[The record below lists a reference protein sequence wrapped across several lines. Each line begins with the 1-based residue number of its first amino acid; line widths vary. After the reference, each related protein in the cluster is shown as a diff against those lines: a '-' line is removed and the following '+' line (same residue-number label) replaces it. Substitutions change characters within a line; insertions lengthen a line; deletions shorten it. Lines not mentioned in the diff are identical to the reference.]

1 MPLAFSKEPQLP
13 GPQPG
18 EDSGLRPIDYM
29 ADVQPIWDEHCVSC
43 HSGPSP
49 EGGLSLS
56 GDLTTYFCESYE
68 NLVPERRKRPR
79 RDPNYLGMIIGE
91 NHPKEQNVHYQPPK
105 ALGSHTSILM
115 KMVMEEHADVKLTR
129 EEKIRLST
137 WIDSNAQFYG
147 TYFGKKNLKYKDE
160 KDFRP
165 VPTVVSALAE

>member
-1 MPLAFSKEPQLP
+1 
-13 GPQPG
+13 
-18 EDSGLRPIDYM
+18 
-29 ADVQPIWDEHCVSC
+29 
-43 HSGPSP
+43 
-49 EGGLSLS
+49 
-56 GDLTTYFCESYE
+56 
-68 NLVPERRKRPR
+68 
-79 RDPNYLGMIIGE
+79 
-91 NHPKEQNVHYQPPK
+91 
-105 ALGSHTSILM
+105 M